1 MNASTRRL
9 VWALGGLLIAACSLA
24 CDSGE
29 SPSSSSSS
37 GSGSMELPAA
47 CVYANPFAAEL
58 CGAALR
64 TLCNSFTNERECS
77 AQEPFS
83 FNDGD
88 YVFACGWAKVIT
100 FSDAESCTV
109 GAVAGRCEAGFIAGP
124 PCGDPCDGQ
133 PPDLYT
139 GFVAI
144 ERESELVEMPCGLGG
159 SALSGPVGEW
169 ISLEY
174 QREREV
180 PIHPCG
186 ADLPPPPRLCECAQ
200 AACEARDASTSEP

>member
-9 VWALGGLLIAACSLA
+9 VWALAGLLIAACSWA

-29 SPSSSSSS
+29 SSSSSSSSSS
-37 GSGSMELPAA
+37 GLPAA
-47 CVYANPFAAEL
+47 CVYFNPFASEQ

-64 TLCNSFTNERECS
+64 ALCNNLSNERDCN

-83 FNDGD
+83 FNDAN

-100 FSDAESCTV
+100 FSDPESCTV
-109 GAVAGRCEAGFIAGP
+109 GSVAGRCEAGLIAGP
-124 PCGDPCDGQ
+124 ACGDPCDGQ

-144 ERESELVEMPCGLGG
+144 ESDSELVEMPCAPGG
-159 SALSGPVGEW
+159 SALDGPVGEW
-169 ISLEY
+169 ASLAY
-174 QREREV
+174 QKERKV

-186 ADLPPPPRLCECAQ
+186 ADLPPPPRLCDCAQ
-200 AACEARDASTSEP
+200 AACEARDASTSGP